1 MLFMTINSLK
11 GYYWTRRRKKQEQI
25 VTDKRKKQNKQKNND
40 KTKLT
45 ATQPR
50 NASTTRFGH
59 VLIYLF

>member
-25 VTDKRKKQNKQKNND
+25 VTDKRKKKKNNNND
-40 KTKLT
+40 KTKQT

-59 VLIYLF
+59 VLMYLF